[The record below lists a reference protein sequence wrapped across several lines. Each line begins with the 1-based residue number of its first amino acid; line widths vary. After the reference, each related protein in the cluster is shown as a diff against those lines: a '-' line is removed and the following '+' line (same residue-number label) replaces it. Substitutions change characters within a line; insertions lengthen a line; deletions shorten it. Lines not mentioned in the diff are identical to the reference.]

1 MPGGSGIAG
10 AACRPRPHPLISS
23 GAMTRAPAGP
33 ARSTRSAAVSTE
45 QTANTG
51 HLSPRSS
58 PDGYEG
64 GGAGLDEDGG
74 VGHGRALRGGVTRRN
89 GPGHPRPDR
98 GGETSGND
106 SYHELFWRA
115 DVRLRPWLSKSG
127 STSSGLGRAP
137 PSAVTT
143 RRSGG
148 WTVA

>member
-58 PDGYEG
+58 PDGY
-64 GGAGLDEDGG
+64 
-74 VGHGRALRGGVTRRN
+74 
-89 GPGHPRPDR
+89 GPNR
-98 GGETSGND
+98 
-106 SYHELFWRA
+106 
-115 DVRLRPWLSKSG
+115 
-127 STSSGLGRAP
+127 
-137 PSAVTT
+137 TT
-143 RRSGG
+143 RRQDGKRTRFREPFEAFPAYSGSHLLLG
-148 WTVA
+148 DELDSPAGAST